1 MARPHPDPV
10 TTLSPP
16 TNSADSKPGD
26 CDAQGAKSMGAH
38 TKFWMVDDAAFYL
51 GSQNLYPNNL
61 AEWGMIIDDAGI

>member
-1 MARPHPDPV
+1 
-10 TTLSPP
+10 
-16 TNSADSKPGD
+16 
-26 CDAQGAKSMGAH
+26 MGAH